1 MLLEIRFADCYQPI
15 NLPVHD
21 EISTEIESKHL
32 DTFIA
37 VSQNNFI
44 SAETNNNKNKQQII
58 TISLTFLKDH

>member
-1 MLLEIRFADCYQPI
+1 MLLEVRFADCYQPI

-21 EISTEIESKHL
+21 EISTEIEGKHL

-44 SAETNNNKNKQQII
+44 SAETNNKII
-58 TISLTFLKDH
+58 KISSK